1 MPAPL
6 TVSEIDDEL
15 QNLDGWEF
23 ERDDFG
29 RDTIVRKINFVDF
42 STAWGF
48 LSRLALLAEQI
59 NHHPEIYN
67 VYNRV
72 RITLTTH
79 DIGNKV
85 SDVDIHIA
93 KRINQLLGNY

>member
-6 TVSEIDDEL
+6 TPSEVDDEL
-15 QNLDGWEF
+15 QSIGGWEY

-29 RDTIVRKINFVDF
+29 RETIVRKINFDDF
-42 STAWGF
+42 SKAWGF

-85 SDVDIHIA
+85 SDVDIHA
-93 KRINQLLGNY
+93 ARRINQLLG

>member
-6 TVSEIDDEL
+6 TVSQIDDEL
-15 QNLDGWEF
+15 QNLKEWEF

-29 RDTIVRKINFVDF
+29 RDTIVRKINFADF

-79 DIGNKV
+79 DIGNRV
-85 SDVDIHIA
+85 SDVDVHFA
-93 KRINQLLGNY
+93 KRINQLLG